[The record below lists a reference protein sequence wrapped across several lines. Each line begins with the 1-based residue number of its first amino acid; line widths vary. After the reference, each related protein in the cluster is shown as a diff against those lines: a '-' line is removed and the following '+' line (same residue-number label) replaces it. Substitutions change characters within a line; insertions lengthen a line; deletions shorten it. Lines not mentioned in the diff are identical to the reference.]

1 MFLSSRQVP
10 GPTATLSCYL
20 CSSKLRVG
28 AAAAEQVIQEAKLDV
43 RHLRGSRFC
52 TRLFVSALRTVV
64 RFVYF
69 QKHEDLPPTH
79 VEGLFGI
86 CMQSA
91 LHAMRVRKND
101 VRASSVQLYEDV
113 LDLADVGLDGVWR

>member
-1 MFLSSRQVP
+1 LFIKAPSRCGGGTGYP
-10 GPTATLSCYL
+10 
-20 CSSKLRVG
+20 K
-28 AAAAEQVIQEAKLDV
+28 EAKLDV
-43 RHLRGSRFC
+43 RHLRGARFC

-69 QKHEDLPPTH
+69 PKHEDLPLTH

-101 VRASSVQLYEDV
+101 VRASSVQLDEDA
-113 LDLADVGLDGVWR
+113 LDLAADVGVDGVWR